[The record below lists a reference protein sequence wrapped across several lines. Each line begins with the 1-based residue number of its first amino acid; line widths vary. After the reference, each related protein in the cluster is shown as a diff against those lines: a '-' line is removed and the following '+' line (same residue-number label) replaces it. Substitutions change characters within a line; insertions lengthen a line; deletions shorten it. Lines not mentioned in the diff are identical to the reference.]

1 MMTWFDA
8 ILVTLLALVTA
19 LGARR
24 GLAGAVWGVGAVAVC
39 WLCNLL
45 SGLPALVAAVL
56 LGTGLALGTQRL
68 AVPHQDLPWWQG
80 LAGALGGLAF
90 GLSLIFA
97 LTLGFPLQIKGNVQ
111 LYPSPDSVKG
121 GLYSALKHS
130 YIQNSLQK
138 VWVQS
143 DLVQTLLVP
152 DQTKHAD
159 NLP

>member
-24 GLAGAVWGVGAVAVC
+24 GLAGAVWGVGAVALC

-45 SGLPALVAAVL
+45 SGLPALVAAL
-56 LGTGLALGTQRL
+56 LLSMGLALGTQRL
-68 AVPHQDLPWWQG
+68 AVPHQDFPWWHG

-97 LTLGFPLQIKGNVQ
+97 FTLGFPLQIKGTTQ
-111 LYPSPDSVKG
+111 LYPAPASVTG
-121 GLYSALKHS
+121 SFYSALKNS

-138 VWVQS
+138 VWVQN
-143 DLVQTLLVP
+143 DIVQTLLVP
-152 DQTKHAD
+152 DQTKHAAD
-159 NLP
+159 LP